1 MLIAMFAERRNR
13 DVIAFGPIRV
23 KSFDGLKRRP
33 AGALILACL
42 LGYFL
47 SQQAAYASRGDRH
60 DDYAGPVDR
69 TSARAERGNFRLDT
83 KEAGASTLTIKTD
96 ALDEQADD
104 DKSFADRLGLRERS
118 AKSDMDGSADPA
130 SAVSSLSADDSNFA
144 RNSYVDLLIGDDFG
158 TASMNDL
165 RDPLKDDYLAQRLG
179 KVDGSKADQAGDDR
193 LYAEKKNFLDREKDR
208 EQIERR
214 QEMNYDEL
222 IELYAPPP
230 PVGPNHWV
238 PDKLDPIQTGAFTTS
253 PDNGSPVPYRLNGH
267 VDLERSTPWLL
278 DHESLPER
286 LLH

>member
-1 MLIAMFAERRNR
+1 MPIAMR
-13 DVIAFGPIRV
+13 
-23 KSFDGLKRRP
+23 
-33 AGALILACL
+33 ALTFACL
-42 LGYFL
+42 LCFFC
-47 SQQAAYASRGDRH
+47 SAQSAFADRGERR
-60 DDYAGPVDR
+60 DYAGPADR
-69 TSARAERGNFRLDT
+69 TSANSRLDLRDAAAAAVGDR
-83 KEAGASTLTIKTD
+83 KAD
-96 ALDEQADD
+96 ALEDGSDSDRAL
-104 DKSFADRLGLRERS
+104 ADRLGLRERS
-118 AKSDMDGSADPA
+118 VKSGINGTDNSDDPA
-130 SAVSSLSADDSNFA
+130 SAVSSMSADDTNFA

-165 RDPLKDDYLAQRLG
+165 RDPLKDDYLAQRVAR
-179 KVDGSKADQAGDDR
+179 VDGGKPDQAGDDR
-193 LYAEKKNFLDREKDR
+193 LYAEKKNYLDREKDR

-214 QEMNYDEL
+214 EEMNYDEL

-278 DHESLPER
+278 DHESLPEK